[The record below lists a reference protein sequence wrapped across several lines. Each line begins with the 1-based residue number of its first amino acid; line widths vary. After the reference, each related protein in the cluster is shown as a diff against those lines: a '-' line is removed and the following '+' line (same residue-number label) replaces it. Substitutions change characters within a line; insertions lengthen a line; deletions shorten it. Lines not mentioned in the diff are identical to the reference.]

1 LELLDEVHA
10 GALAAQRNEWTA
22 RVPVAAR

>member
-1 LELLDEVHA
+1 LLDEVHA